1 MSNSLVF
8 AQSVAHIPHKN
19 LVISRADLKDAINR
33 GPVAMRIRLVELF
46 SGASSTPRYRVMA
59 YDQLGPYKYLGLEV
73 GDVIL
78 AANNM
83 IMRQPSVFP
92 DYVRLLSDTDKG
104 SVHIVRKGQEFILA
118 YTIR

>member
-1 MSNSLVF
+1 MVF

-19 LVISRADLKDAINR
+19 ISVSRADLKDAINR

-46 SGASSTPRYRVMA
+46 SGASSTPRYRVMG

-78 AANNM
+78 AANNL

-92 DYVRLLSDTDKG
+92 DYVRLLSDTNNG
-104 SVHIVRKGQEFILA
+104 TIHIIRKGQEYILA
-118 YTIR
+118 YTIS